1 MGIELMHALHQIEKE
16 KGINKETLMEAI
28 EAALLSAYKRNFG
41 STGNVKI
48 NVNRNT
54 WDVRVF
60 AQKVVVG
67 VVNNPSEEIS
77 VEDAR
82 LINSALEE
90 GDIVEL
96 EVTPRKFGRI
106 AAQTAKQVVVQ
117 RIREAE
123 RDIIFDEFYNK
134 EDDIVTGV
142 VQRYERKTVI
152 VDLGKTEGIL
162 PENEQPHGETY
173 RFNERI
179 KAYVIEVKKT
189 TKGPFIML
197 SRTHPGLVKR
207 LFELEVP
214 EIHEGIVEIRGI
226 AREAGSRTKIA
237 VSSRD
242 EDVDPVGACVGQ
254 KGVRVQAVV
263 DELRGE
269 KIDIIKW
276 SSSPQE
282 FISSSLSPAKVVR
295 VIINEQEKSAI
306 VIVPDHQ
313 LSLAIGKE
321 GQNARLAAKLT
332 GWKIDI
338 KSESQLRAAIERQL
352 LNIDSDYDPDE
363 DDFDEETGE
372 TADDDVEEAGDAV
385 YEENGYHTEY
395 DNEEDNEENNEE
407 DMEVES
413 DSAGQTDENG
423 SDDR

>member
-1 MGIELMHALHQIEKE
+1 
-16 KGINKETLMEAI
+16 
-28 EAALLSAYKRNFG
+28 
-41 STGNVKI
+41 
-48 NVNRNT
+48 
-54 WDVRVF
+54 
-60 AQKVVVG
+60 
-67 VVNNPSEEIS
+67 
-77 VEDAR
+77 
-82 LINSALEE
+82 
-90 GDIVEL
+90 
-96 EVTPRKFGRI
+96 
-106 AAQTAKQVVVQ
+106 
-117 RIREAE
+117 
-123 RDIIFDEFYNK
+123 
-134 EDDIVTGV
+134 
-142 VQRYERKTVI
+142 
-152 VDLGKTEGIL
+152 
-162 PENEQPHGETY
+162 
-173 RFNERI
+173 
-179 KAYVIEVKKT
+179 
-189 TKGPFIML
+189 
-197 SRTHPGLVKR
+197 
-207 LFELEVP
+207 
-214 EIHEGIVEIRGI
+214 
-226 AREAGSRTKIA
+226 
-237 VSSRD
+237 
-242 EDVDPVGACVGQ
+242 
-254 KGVRVQAVV
+254 VQAVV

-363 DDFDEETGE
+363 DDFGEETGE

>member
-1 MGIELMHALHQIEKE
+1 MGIELMHALHQLEKE

-162 PENEQPHGETY
+162 PENEQP
-173 RFNERI
+173 
-179 KAYVIEVKKT
+179 
-189 TKGPFIML
+189 
-197 SRTHPGLVKR
+197 
-207 LFELEVP
+207 
-214 EIHEGIVEIRGI
+214 RGNI
-226 AREAGSRTKIA
+226 
-237 VSSRD
+237 
-242 EDVDPVGACVGQ
+242 Q
-254 KGVRVQAVV
+254 VQ
-263 DELRGE
+263 
-269 KIDIIKW
+269 
-276 SSSPQE
+276 
-282 FISSSLSPAKVVR
+282 
-295 VIINEQEKSAI
+295 
-306 VIVPDHQ
+306 
-313 LSLAIGKE
+313 
-321 GQNARLAAKLT
+321 
-332 GWKIDI
+332 
-338 KSESQLRAAIERQL
+338 
-352 LNIDSDYDPDE
+352 
-363 DDFDEETGE
+363 
-372 TADDDVEEAGDAV
+372 
-385 YEENGYHTEY
+385 
-395 DNEEDNEENNEE
+395 
-407 DMEVES
+407 
-413 DSAGQTDENG
+413 
-423 SDDR
+423 